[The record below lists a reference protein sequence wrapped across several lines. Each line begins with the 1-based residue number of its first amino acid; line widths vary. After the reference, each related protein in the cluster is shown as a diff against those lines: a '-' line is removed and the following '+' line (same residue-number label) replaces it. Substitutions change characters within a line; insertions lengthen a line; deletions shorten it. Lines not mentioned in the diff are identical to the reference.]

1 MSDKTFELSIMILTA
16 VVILWIIA
24 GIFLHLSLALV
35 ILAALVVEIG
45 AGIALLRLWG
55 KSYMARQ

>member
-1 MSDKTFELSIMILTA
+1 MTDKTFELSILVLTA

-24 GIFLHLSLALV
+24 GIFLHFDLALV
-35 ILAALVVEIG
+35 ILAAIVAEIG
-45 AGIALLRLWG
+45 VGTALLRFWG